1 MTLEGECRTP
11 YRGHVMKTLII
22 VIANEVKQSPPKGRW
37 SGCYLGV
44 MRLLL
49 STQDL
54 AMTARGECRAPI
66 WGSDVFF
73 CDHNYPANG
82 FTTFP

>member
-1 MTLEGECRTP
+1 
-11 YRGHVMKTLII
+11 MKTLII

-54 AMTARGECRAPI
+54 AMTARGRMPRPLSGVRMFSFATIIIPPMDSQLFLEK
-66 WGSDVFF
+66 GS
-73 CDHNYPANG
+73 NQTPYPP
-82 FTTFP
+82 T